1 MKSKLLI
8 LAVAVFSVLAIH
20 PSHGQVAPGRRV
32 APKAI
37 VHPVATVMKVQRV
50 LIARGLYNGRVDGV
64 MGPGTRAGIR
74 TYQARHGIPVTGD
87 ITVALLRS
95 MGL

>member
-1 MKSKLLI
+1 MKTNLLVLTAFVFTLTGFDAS
-8 LAVAVFSVLAIH
+8 LA
-20 PSHGQVAPGRRV
+20 QAPGRRV

-37 VHPVATVMKVQRV
+37 AHPVATVMKVQRV
-50 LIARGLYNGRVDGV
+50 LIARGLYSGRVDGV

-95 MGL
+95 MGI